1 MLPAG
6 LHRLDVTL
14 ALLGP
19 GALLLT
25 WLLLPATGNEGAHAD
40 DRLDASG
47 VVAELVGYEIEASDR
62 ARRLGR
68 DATAQVRLH
77 AAPVAGEAAVL
88 WSPSQQQDSW
98 WLAPAR
104 PAVTLR
110 RVQPRDPQRVRWTS
124 LRPWRDG
131 ASATLK
137 IPCGEPRW
145 RLTPRQLPEL
155 HGWGIDVEDRTD
167 PDAATLVSPWHVTAQ
182 ATTPGGEGLWLAQD
196 AESRASARLGIWSTP
211 APLPPPP
218 VTPCFEDGS
227 HQGED
232 SPLEDLGALQLLEGD
247 ILAFGRTRFLVSLP
261 EAREAATLRLLHVRD
276 PGAPWYFR
284 GSGAADVYHPN
295 RRALWDVPSC
305 DEEDGELNL
314 RLRGGSADSQADT
327 LPAAEL
333 ARRDRL
339 QQRRMDRAASHAG
352 VPRELPAVEAESVG
366 AQAAPAVLALCTL
379 DQGTALRLRL
389 HPPAETQ
396 QRGRRPGPPPSLRVE
411 TAGREQVLEV
421 GEHTWSLL
429 DSDTGRA
436 DSEVLLSLGGNL
448 LRVAPAAGQRVGQ
461 RTRLGIVLY
470 LSWVLLVAAVP
481 LTLARLARRRFAAAQ
496 PAAWHEDLAWPI
508 ELGAAT
514 LQQLAGIALA
524 VLLLIGTAYHLRLAV
539 HPQLAGKPD
548 YLQAFL
554 QVVLLLGPLIAA
566 AAGFAAGGLDLQR
579 RLAWASL
586 GAALALSAGAAW
598 WALDAATLP
607 ACLWLTDLRS
617 AAGTPSL
624 GLPLAGAAGALF
636 VTAIALVALPGRG
649 FQGIGRALVRLGHRI
664 LQWPEPAVLVL
675 LVGGLTLGVLRRS
688 ALALELALLAA
699 VALYGAAR
707 WSFVR
712 EGQTSAAVGHRQLAS
727 RLSSAAGLL
736 VLVFLGLFF
745 FVEAHLP
752 LWLSVVLTVSGLAV
766 LEGTRRRIRRQH
778 LDTLG
783 RVLTVWLFVLIL
795 GGLLAT
801 ALFRDLGSVAAWMP
815 ALLAGAFLWLVR
827 PEEAGQRREETQQA
841 TVHVLL
847 ALGAGLLL
855 LGSLDVLAAMVEQ
868 LPETPMFERPRQRIE
883 LARDISYITP
893 GEWITEVRWL
903 ASGRGATFQWVP
915 NINSDVAVFGL
926 AAGFGFG
933 HAALASLI
941 LLGAALACG
950 AAADQALREARHRGH
965 PASGDSTTGSR
976 DRLTPAL
983 GRALGLLLGMVAVLL
998 IAQWLVHLA
1007 TGVVLHLPITG
1018 LVFPWLSHGNTTH
1031 LLLAAVMLLPL
1042 AALTALQE
1050 GRGLPS

>member
-6 LHRLDVTL
+6 LKRLDFAL

-47 VVAELVGYEIEASDR
+47 VIAELVGYEIEAKAGPR
-62 ARRLGR
+62 EVGR

-77 AAPVAGEAAVL
+77 AAPVAGGAAVL
-88 WSPSQQQDSW
+88 WSPSQQQDDW

-104 PAVTLR
+104 PAVTLW
-110 RVQPRDPQRVRWTS
+110 RVQPRDPERVRSTS
-124 LRPWRDG
+124 LRPWSDG
-131 ASATLK
+131 ATATVH

-145 RLTPRQLPEL
+145 HLTPRQLTEL
-155 HGWGIDVEDRTD
+155 GGWGIDVEDRTD
-167 PDAATLVSPWHVTAQ
+167 ADAAALVSPWHVTAQ
-182 ATTPGGEGLWLAQD
+182 ATVPSGEGLWLAQD
-196 AESRASARLGIWSTP
+196 TESRESARLGIWSTL
-211 APLPPPP
+211 AALPPPP
-218 VTPCFEDGS
+218 VTPCFEGGEQIDGG
-227 HQGED
+227 QI
-232 SPLEDLGALQLLEGD
+232 EDLGALQLLDGD

-261 EAREAATLRLLHVRD
+261 EEREAATLQLLHVRD

-284 GSGAADVYHPN
+284 GSGGADIYHPN

-314 RLRGGSADSQADT
+314 RLRAGIDDGEGEA
-327 LPAAEL
+327 LPSAEL

-352 VPRELPAVEAESVG
+352 IPRELPAVEADNTRANTV
-366 AQAAPAVLALCTL
+366 PAVLALCTL
-379 DQGTALRLRL
+379 DQGATLRLRL
-389 HPPAETQ
+389 YPPAEAQ
-396 QRGRRPGPPPSLRVE
+396 QRGRRPGPPPSLRVAS
-411 TAGREQVLEV
+411 AGREQVLEV
-421 GEHTWSLL
+421 GEHTWSLRDP
-429 DSDTGRA
+429 DSGTV
-436 DSEVLLSLGGNL
+436 DSEVMLSLGGNL
-448 LRVAPAAGQRVGQ
+448 LRVAAAAGQRVGQ
-461 RTRLGIVLY
+461 RTRLGVVLY

-481 LTLARLARRRFAAAQ
+481 LTLARLARRHFADTQ

-508 ELGAAT
+508 DLGAAT
-514 LQQLAGIALA
+514 LQQLASSALA

-554 QVVLLLGPLIAA
+554 QAVLLVGPLIAA

-586 GAALALSAGAAW
+586 GAALALTAGAVW
-598 WALDAATLP
+598 WTLDAATLP
-607 ACLWLTDLRS
+607 DYLWLTDLRS

-624 GLPLAGAAGALF
+624 GLPLAAAAGGFF
-636 VTAIALVALPGRG
+636 VAAIALVALPGRW
-649 FQGIGRALVRLGHRI
+649 FQGAGRALSRLGHRI

-675 LVGGLTLGVLRRS
+675 LVGGLTLGLLRRS

-736 VLVFLGLFF
+736 VLVFLCLFF

-752 LWLSVVLTVSGLAV
+752 LWLSIVLTVSGLAV
-766 LEGTRRRIRRQH
+766 LDQARRRIRRQH

-783 RVLTVWLFVLIL
+783 RVLTVWLFVLAL

-855 LGSLDVLAAMVEQ
+855 LGSLDVLAAVVEQ

-903 ASGRGATFQWVP
+903 ASGRSATFQWVP

-933 HAALASLI
+933 HAALASLV
-941 LLGAALACG
+941 LLGAALVCG
-950 AAADQALREARHRGH
+950 AAADQALREARSRSESATA
-965 PASGDSTTGSR
+965 PTSR
-976 DRLTPAL
+976 DRLAPAV

-1031 LLLAAVMLLPL
+1031 LLLAAAILLPL